1 MAVQAI
7 AQERRD
13 VLEAMK
19 KVIKLIWR
27 AIAAGWRALTFIR
40 QLAVNAVF
48 LLVVALVVYTIWGGR
63 GTVLPERA
71 VLHLALSGTLV
82 EQRSESLLSNEL
94 IGEDI
99 TGETVLQEVID
110 AIDSARE
117 DDRIKGIHL
126 DVSKLQAA
134 SLSKLQ
140 DVGSALKRFRQ
151 SGKPV
156 IAASHLYTQRGYYLA
171 SHADRVYLNPMG
183 GVLLTGL
190 GIYQNYY
197 KDALDKLQ
205 VQVHVFKVGDYKS
218 ALDPLLRNDMS
229 DFDRRANTA
238 VLDVLWTAYK
248 EDVAGQ
254 RGIDPAAID
263 DYVNHFP
270 DLLRTVDNDTARLAL
285 ACRLV
290 DALKTAD
297 EVRAEL
303 VGLAGE
309 DRAGQSYNRIK
320 LDDYVKA
327 TLPGARRGG
336 ADPKPKVGV
345 IVAQGMILDGT
356 QPAGRIGGDS
366 LAALIRK
373 ARKDSAVRAIVL
385 RIDSPGGSAF
395 ASEAVR
401 RELELARSEDGRT
414 VVVSMGSVAASGGYW
429 IASAADEIW
438 ASPTTI
444 TGSIG
449 IFSAFSTFERSL
461 QSLGVSNDGV
471 GSTRMADAFNPSRP
485 MNALAAQAMDQAMAQ
500 GYGVF
505 ISRVAEGRKMSPEA
519 VERIAQGRVWAG
531 KDALEIGLVDK
542 LGGLTDAVAAAASR
556 AGLEAFSVDFLQQPL
571 TRRERLIKELKDLFA
586 AAGGRVVEIAR
597 PEQALLMRGLAG
609 TGLPEMAALLK
620 EPFGV
625 YAYCLNCSTN

>member
-1 MAVQAI
+1 
-7 AQERRD
+7 
-13 VLEAMK
+13 
-19 KVIKLIWR
+19 
-27 AIAAGWRALTFIR
+27 LTFIR
-40 QLAVNAVF
+40 GFVLNAVF
-48 LLVVALVVYTIWGGR
+48 LLTVALAVYMIWGGR
-63 GTVLPERA
+63 GAALPEGA
-71 VLHLALSGTLV
+71 VLHLALSGALV
-82 EQRSESLLSNEL
+82 EQRSEGLLSNEL
-94 IGEDI
+94 IGEDVG
-99 TGETVLQEVID
+99 GEIVLQEVIG
-110 AIDSARE
+110 AIDAAR
-117 DDRIKGIHL
+117 DDGRIRGIHL
-126 DVSKLQAA
+126 DVSKLRAA

-140 DVGSALKRFRQ
+140 DVGAALKRFRQ

-156 IAASHLYTQRGYYLA
+156 VAASHLFTQRGYYLA
-171 SHADRVYLNPMG
+171 SHADRVYLDPMG

-205 VQVHVFKVGDYKS
+205 VRVHVFKVGDYKS
-218 ALDPLLRNDMS
+218 ALDPMLRNDMS
-229 DFDRRANTA
+229 DFDRRANSA

-248 EDVAGQ
+248 QDVSVQ
-254 RGIDPAAID
+254 RRIEPGAID

-270 DLLRTVDNDTARLAL
+270 ERLRAAGNDTARLAL
-285 ACRLV
+285 ASGLV

-303 VGLAGE
+303 IALAGE
-309 DRAGQSYNRIK
+309 DRSRQSYKRVR
-320 LDDYVKA
+320 LDDYAKA
-327 TLPGARRGG
+327 VRPAARRD
-336 ADPKPKVGV
+336 AAEPKPKVGV

-373 ARKDSAVRAIVL
+373 ARKDDATRAIVL

-401 RELELARSEDGRT
+401 RELELARIEDGRT

-438 ASPTTI
+438 ASATTI

-471 GSTRMADAFNPSRP
+471 GSTRMADAFNVSRP

-505 ISRVAEGRKMSPEA
+505 ISRVAEGRRMSADA
-519 VERIAQGRVWAG
+519 VERIAQGRIWAG
-531 KDALEIGLVDK
+531 RDALEIGLVDK
-542 LGGLTDAVAAAASR
+542 LGGLTEAIAAAAAR
-556 AGLEAFSVDFLQQPL
+556 AGLETFSVDFLQQPL
-571 TRRERLIKELKDLFA
+571 TRRERLVKEIKDLFTA
-586 AAGGRVVEIAR
+586 AAGRLAGTAR
-597 PEQALLMRGLAG
+597 PEQALLARSLLG
-609 TGLPEMAALLK
+609 TGLAEMAALLQ
-620 EPFGV
+620 EPFGW

>member
-1 MAVQAI
+1 
-7 AQERRD
+7 
-13 VLEAMK
+13 
-19 KVIKLIWR
+19 
-27 AIAAGWRALTFIR
+27 LTFIR
-40 QLAVNAVF
+40 GFVLNAVF
-48 LLVVALVVYTIWGGR
+48 LLAVALAVYMIWGGR
-63 GTVLPERA
+63 GAALPEGA
-71 VLHLALSGTLV
+71 VLHLALSGALV
-82 EQRSESLLSNEL
+82 EQRSEGLLSNEL
-94 IGEDI
+94 IGEDVG
-99 TGETVLQEVID
+99 GEIVLQEVIG
-110 AIDSARE
+110 AIDAAR
-117 DDRIKGIHL
+117 DDGRIRGIHL
-126 DVSKLQAA
+126 DVSKLRAA

-140 DVGSALKRFRQ
+140 DVGAALKRFRQ

-156 IAASHLYTQRGYYLA
+156 VAASHLFTQRGYYLA
-171 SHADRVYLNPMG
+171 SHADRVYLDPMG

-205 VQVHVFKVGDYKS
+205 VRVHVFKVGDYKS
-218 ALDPLLRNDMS
+218 ALDPMLRNDMS
-229 DFDRRANTA
+229 DFDRRANSA

-248 EDVAGQ
+248 QDVSVQ
-254 RGIDPAAID
+254 RRIEPGAID

-270 DLLRTVDNDTARLAL
+270 ERLRAAGNDTARLAL
-285 ACRLV
+285 ASGLV

-303 VGLAGE
+303 IALAGE
-309 DRAGQSYNRIK
+309 DRSRQSYKRVR
-320 LDDYVKA
+320 LDDYAKA
-327 TLPGARRGG
+327 VRPAARRD
-336 ADPKPKVGV
+336 AAEPKPKVGV

-373 ARKDSAVRAIVL
+373 ARKDDATRAIVL

-401 RELELARSEDGRT
+401 RELELARIEDGRT

-438 ASPTTI
+438 ASATTI

-471 GSTRMADAFNPSRP
+471 GSTRMADAFNVSRP

-505 ISRVAEGRKMSPEA
+505 ISRVAEGRRMSADA
-519 VERIAQGRVWAG
+519 VERIAQGRIWAG
-531 KDALEIGLVDK
+531 RDALEIGLVDK
-542 LGGLTDAVAAAASR
+542 LGGLTEAIAAAAAR
-556 AGLEAFSVDFLQQPL
+556 AGLETFSVDFLQQPL
-571 TRRERLIKELKDLFA
+571 TRRERLVKEIKDLFTA
-586 AAGGRVVEIAR
+586 AAGRLAGTAR
-597 PEQALLMRGLAG
+597 PEQALLARSLLG
-609 TGLPEMAALLK
+609 TGLAEMAALLQ
-620 EPFGV
+620 EPFGW

>member
-1 MAVQAI
+1 M
-7 AQERRD
+7 
-13 VLEAMK
+13 
-19 KVIKLIWR
+19 
-27 AIAAGWRALTFIR
+27 TFIR
-40 QLAVNAVF
+40 GFVLNAVF
-48 LLVVALVVYTIWGGR
+48 LLAVALAVYMIWGGR
-63 GTVLPERA
+63 GAALPEGA
-71 VLHLALSGTLV
+71 VLHLALSGALV
-82 EQRSESLLSNEL
+82 EQRSEGLLSNEL
-94 IGEDI
+94 IGEDVG
-99 TGETVLQEVID
+99 GEIVLQEVIG
-110 AIDSARE
+110 AIDAAR
-117 DDRIKGIHL
+117 DDGRIRGIHL
-126 DVSKLQAA
+126 DVSKLRAA

-140 DVGSALKRFRQ
+140 DVGAALKRFRQ

-156 IAASHLYTQRGYYLA
+156 VAASHLFTQRGYYLA
-171 SHADRVYLNPMG
+171 SHADRVYLDPMG

-205 VQVHVFKVGDYKS
+205 VRVHVFKVGDYKS
-218 ALDPLLRNDMS
+218 ALDPMLRNDMS
-229 DFDRRANTA
+229 DFDRRANSA

-248 EDVAGQ
+248 QDVAVQ
-254 RGIDPAAID
+254 RRIEPGAID

-270 DLLRTVDNDTARLAL
+270 ERLRAAGNDTARLAL
-285 ACRLV
+285 ASGLV

-303 VGLAGE
+303 IALAGE
-309 DRAGQSYNRIK
+309 DRSRQSYKRVR
-320 LDDYVKA
+320 LDDYAKA
-327 TLPGARRGG
+327 VRPAARRD
-336 ADPKPKVGV
+336 AAEPKPKVGV

-373 ARKDSAVRAIVL
+373 ARKDDATRAIVL

-401 RELELARSEDGRT
+401 RELELARIEDGRT

-438 ASPTTI
+438 ASATTI

-471 GSTRMADAFNPSRP
+471 GSTRMADAFNVSRP

-505 ISRVAEGRKMSPEA
+505 ISRVAEGRRMSADA
-519 VERIAQGRVWAG
+519 VERIAQGRIWAG
-531 KDALEIGLVDK
+531 RDALEIGLVDK
-542 LGGLTDAVAAAASR
+542 LGGLTEAIAAAAAR
-556 AGLEAFSVDFLQQPL
+556 AGLETFSVDFLQQPL
-571 TRRERLIKELKDLFA
+571 TRRERLVKEIKDLFTA
-586 AAGGRVVEIAR
+586 AAGRLAGTAR
-597 PEQALLMRGLAG
+597 PEQALLARSLLG
-609 TGLPEMAALLK
+609 TGLAEMAALLQ
-620 EPFGV
+620 EPFGW

>member
-1 MAVQAI
+1 M
-7 AQERRD
+7 R
-13 VLEAMK
+13 
-19 KVIKLIWR
+19 KVIKLLWR
-27 AIAAGWRALTFIR
+27 AISGGWRALTFIR
-40 QLAVNAVF
+40 GFVLNAVF
-48 LLVVALVVYTIWGGR
+48 LLAVALAVYMIWGGR
-63 GTVLPERA
+63 GAALPEGA
-71 VLHLALSGTLV
+71 VLHLALSGALV
-82 EQRSESLLSNEL
+82 EQRSEGLLSNEL
-94 IGEDI
+94 IGEDVG
-99 TGETVLQEVID
+99 GEIVLQEVIG
-110 AIDSARE
+110 AIDAAR
-117 DDRIKGIHL
+117 DDGRIRGIHL
-126 DVSKLQAA
+126 DVSKLRAA

-140 DVGSALKRFRQ
+140 DVGAALKRFRQ

-156 IAASHLYTQRGYYLA
+156 VAASHLFTQRGYYLA
-171 SHADRVYLNPMG
+171 SHADRVYLDPMG

-205 VQVHVFKVGDYKS
+205 VRVHVFKVGDYKS
-218 ALDPLLRNDMS
+218 ALDPMLRNDMS
-229 DFDRRANTA
+229 DFDRRANSA

-248 EDVAGQ
+248 QDVAGQ
-254 RGIDPAAID
+254 RRIEPAAID

-270 DLLRTVDNDTARLAL
+270 DRLQAAGNDTARLAL
-285 ACRLV
+285 ASGLV

-303 VGLAGE
+303 IALAGE
-309 DRAGQSYNRIK
+309 DRSRQSYNRVR
-320 LDDYVKA
+320 LDDYAKA
-327 TLPGARRGG
+327 VRPAARRD
-336 ADPKPKVGV
+336 AAEPKPKVGV

-373 ARKDSAVRAIVL
+373 ARKDDATRAIVL

-401 RELELARSEDGRT
+401 RELELARIEDGRT

-438 ASPTTI
+438 ASATTI

-471 GSTRMADAFNPSRP
+471 GSTRMADAFNVSRP

-505 ISRVAEGRKMSPEA
+505 ISRVAEGRRMSTDA
-519 VERIAQGRVWAG
+519 VERIAQGRIWAG
-531 KDALEIGLVDK
+531 RDALEIGLVDK
-542 LGGLTDAVAAAASR
+542 LGGLTEAIAAAAAR
-556 AGLEAFSVDFLQQPL
+556 AGLETFAVDFLQQPL
-571 TRRERLIKELKDLFA
+571 TRRERLVKELKELFT
-586 AAGGRVVEIAR
+586 AAGGRLAEVAR
-597 PEQALLMRGLAG
+597 PEQALLRSLAG
-609 TGLPEMAALLK
+609 PGVTEMAALLK
-620 EPFGV
+620 EPFGY
-625 YAYCLNCSTN
+625 YAYCLNCDTN

>member
-1 MAVQAI
+1 
-7 AQERRD
+7 
-13 VLEAMK
+13 MK
-19 KVIKLIWR
+19 KAFKLLWR
-27 AIAAGWRALTFIR
+27 AIAGCWRALSFVR
-40 QLAVNAVF
+40 RVVVNAAF
-48 LLVVALVVYTIWGGR
+48 LLAVALVVYMIWGGR
-63 GTVLPERA
+63 GAALPEKA
-71 VLHLALSGTLV
+71 VLHLALSGALV
-82 EQRSESLLSNEL
+82 EQRSEGLLSNEL
-94 IGEDI
+94 IGEDVG
-99 TGETVLQEVID
+99 GETVLQEVVD
-110 AIDSARE
+110 AIDAAR
-117 DDRIKGIHL
+117 DDGRIRGIHL
-126 DVSKLQAA
+126 DVSKLRAA

-140 DVGSALKRFRQ
+140 DVGAALKRFRQ

-156 IAASHLYTQRGYYLA
+156 VAASHLFTQRGYYLA
-171 SHADRVYLNPMG
+171 SHADRVYLDPMG

-197 KDALDKLQ
+197 KDALDRLQ
-205 VQVHVFKVGDYKS
+205 VRVHVFKVGDYKS
-218 ALDPLLRNDMS
+218 ALDPLLRNEMS
-229 DFDRRANTA
+229 DFDRRANSA
-238 VLDVLWTAYK
+238 VLDVLWTAYTQ
-248 EDVAGQ
+248 DVAGQ
-254 RGIDPAAID
+254 RRIEPAAID

-270 DLLRTVDNDTARLAL
+270 DRLQAAGNDTARLAL
-285 ACRLV
+285 ASGLV

-303 VGLAGE
+303 IALAGE
-309 DRAGQSYNRIK
+309 DRVRQSYNRIR
-320 LDDYVKA
+320 LDDYVKDTRPA
-327 TLPGARRGG
+327 ARRD
-336 ADPKPKVGV
+336 AAEPKPKVGV

-373 ARKDSAVRAIVL
+373 ARKDGATRAIVL

-401 RELELARSEDGRT
+401 REIELARTEDGRT

-471 GSTRMADAFNPSRP
+471 GSTRMADAFNVSRP

-505 ISRVAEGRKMSPEA
+505 ISRVAEGRRMSTDA
-519 VERIAQGRVWAG
+519 VERIAQGRIWAG
-531 KDALEIGLVDK
+531 RDALEIGLVDK
-542 LGGLTDAVAAAASR
+542 LGGLTEAIAAAAAR
-556 AGLEAFSVDFLQQPL
+556 AGLETFSVDFLQQPL
-571 TRRERLIKELKDLFA
+571 TRRERLVKELKDLFNA
-586 AAGGRVVEIAR
+586 AAGRLVETAR
-597 PEQALLMRGLAG
+597 PEQALLARGLSG
-609 TGLPEMAALLK
+609 TGLAEMAALLQ
-620 EPFGV
+620 EPFGW

>member
-1 MAVQAI
+1 
-7 AQERRD
+7 
-13 VLEAMK
+13 
-19 KVIKLIWR
+19 
-27 AIAAGWRALTFIR
+27 
-40 QLAVNAVF
+40 
-48 LLVVALVVYTIWGGR
+48 
-63 GTVLPERA
+63 
-71 VLHLALSGTLV
+71 
-82 EQRSESLLSNEL
+82 
-94 IGEDI
+94 
-99 TGETVLQEVID
+99 
-110 AIDSARE
+110 
-117 DDRIKGIHL
+117 
-126 DVSKLQAA
+126 
-134 SLSKLQ
+134 
-140 DVGSALKRFRQ
+140 
-151 SGKPV
+151 
-156 IAASHLYTQRGYYLA
+156 
-171 SHADRVYLNPMG
+171 
-183 GVLLTGL
+183 
-190 GIYQNYY
+190 
-197 KDALDKLQ
+197 
-205 VQVHVFKVGDYKS
+205 
-218 ALDPLLRNDMS
+218 
-229 DFDRRANTA
+229 
-238 VLDVLWTAYK
+238 
-248 EDVAGQ
+248 
-254 RGIDPAAID
+254 
-263 DYVNHFP
+263 
-270 DLLRTVDNDTARLAL
+270 
-285 ACRLV
+285 
-290 DALKTAD
+290 
-297 EVRAEL
+297 
-303 VGLAGE
+303 
-309 DRAGQSYNRIK
+309 
-320 LDDYVKA
+320 
-327 TLPGARRGG
+327 
-336 ADPKPKVGV
+336 
-345 IVAQGMILDGT
+345 
-356 QPAGRIGGDS
+356 
-366 LAALIRK
+366 LIRK

-401 RELELARSEDGRT
+401 RELELARSENGRT

-444 TGSIG
+444 SGSIG

-519 VERIAQGRVWAG
+519 VERIAQGRIWAG

-556 AGLEAFSVDFLQQPL
+556 AGLEAFAVDFLQQPL

>member
-1 MAVQAI
+1 
-7 AQERRD
+7 
-13 VLEAMK
+13 
-19 KVIKLIWR
+19 
-27 AIAAGWRALTFIR
+27 LTFIR
-40 QLAVNAVF
+40 GFVLNAVF
-48 LLVVALVVYTIWGGR
+48 LLTVALAVYMIWGGR
-63 GTVLPERA
+63 GAALPEGA
-71 VLHLALSGTLV
+71 VLHLALSGALV
-82 EQRSESLLSNEL
+82 EQRSEGLLSNEL
-94 IGEDI
+94 IGEDVG
-99 TGETVLQEVID
+99 GEIVLQEVIG
-110 AIDSARE
+110 AIDAAR
-117 DDRIKGIHL
+117 DDGRIRGIHL
-126 DVSKLQAA
+126 DVSKLRAA

-140 DVGSALKRFRQ
+140 DVGAALKRFRQ

-156 IAASHLYTQRGYYLA
+156 VAASHLFTQRGYYLA
-171 SHADRVYLNPMG
+171 SHADRVYLDPMG

-205 VQVHVFKVGDYKS
+205 VRVHVFKVGDYKS
-218 ALDPLLRNDMS
+218 ALDPMLRNDMS
-229 DFDRRANTA
+229 DFDRRANSA

-248 EDVAGQ
+248 QDVAVQ
-254 RGIDPAAID
+254 RRIEPGAID

-270 DLLRTVDNDTARLAL
+270 ERLRAAGNDTARLAL
-285 ACRLV
+285 ASGLV

-303 VGLAGE
+303 IALAGE
-309 DRAGQSYNRIK
+309 DRSRQSYKRVR
-320 LDDYVKA
+320 LDDYAKA
-327 TLPGARRGG
+327 VRPAARRD
-336 ADPKPKVGV
+336 AAEPKPKVGV

-373 ARKDSAVRAIVL
+373 ARKDDATRAIVL

-401 RELELARSEDGRT
+401 RELELARIEDGRT

-438 ASPTTI
+438 ASATTI

-471 GSTRMADAFNPSRP
+471 GSTRMADAFNVSRP

-505 ISRVAEGRKMSPEA
+505 ISRVAEGRRMSADA
-519 VERIAQGRVWAG
+519 VERIAQGRIWAG
-531 KDALEIGLVDK
+531 RDALEIGLVDK
-542 LGGLTDAVAAAASR
+542 LGGLTEAIAAAAAR
-556 AGLEAFSVDFLQQPL
+556 AGLETFSVDFLQQPL
-571 TRRERLIKELKDLFA
+571 TRRERLVKEIKDLFTA
-586 AAGGRVVEIAR
+586 AAGRLAGTAR
-597 PEQALLMRGLAG
+597 PEQALLARSLLG
-609 TGLPEMAALLK
+609 TGLAEMAALLQ
-620 EPFGV
+620 EPFGW

>member
-1 MAVQAI
+1 VLKAV
-7 AQERRD
+7 
-13 VLEAMK
+13 K
-19 KVIKLIWR
+19 KLIKLVWK

-40 QLAVNAVF
+40 QLAVNVVF
-48 LLVVALVVYTIWGGR
+48 LLVIALVAYMIWGGR
-63 GTVLPERA
+63 GTGLPERA

-94 IGEDI
+94 LGEDVA
-99 TGETVLQEVID
+99 GETVLQEVVD

-140 DVGSALKRFRQ
+140 DVGAALKRFRR

-156 IAASHLYTQRGYYLA
+156 IATSHLYTQRGYYLA
-171 SHADRVYLNPMG
+171 AHADRVYLDPMG

-197 KDALDKLQ
+197 KDALDRLQ
-205 VQVHVFKVGDYKS
+205 VQIHVFKVGDYKS

-229 DFDRRANTA
+229 DFDRQANSA
-238 VLDVLWTAYK
+238 VLDVLWSAYK
-248 EDVAGQ
+248 QDVAGQ
-254 RGIDPAAID
+254 RGIEPAAID
-263 DYVNHFP
+263 DYVNHLP
-270 DLLRTVDNDTARLAL
+270 ERLRSVDNDTARLAL

-297 EVRAEL
+297 EVRVEL
-303 VGLAGE
+303 IGLAGE
-309 DRAGQSYNRIK
+309 DRARQSYNRVR

-327 TLPGARRGG
+327 TQAGARRGG
-336 ADPKPKVGV
+336 VDPKPKVGV
-345 IVAQGMILDGT
+345 IVAQGVILDGT

-373 ARKDSAVRAIVL
+373 ARKESAMRAIVL

-401 RELELARSEDGRT
+401 RELELARTEDGRT

-429 IASAADEIW
+429 IACGADEIW

-485 MNALAAQAMDQAMAQ
+485 MNALAAQALDQAMAQ

-505 ISRVAEGRKMSPEA
+505 ISRVAEGRRMSAEA
-519 VERIAQGRVWAG
+519 VERVAQGRIWAG

-542 LGGLTDAVAAAASR
+542 LGGLPEAIAAAAAK
-556 AGLEAFSVDFLQQPL
+556 AGLEVFAVDFLQQPL
-571 TRRERLIKELKDLFA
+571 TRRERLVRELKDLFT
-586 AAGGRVVEIAR
+586 AAGGRLVEITR
-597 PEQALLMRGLAG
+597 PEQALLLRTLAG
-609 TGLPEMAALLK
+609 KGLPEMAALLK
-620 EPFGV
+620 EPSGY